1 MSRMATIDT
10 DHIIELVH
18 RARRAHRESSVL
30 LVAVIACNVA
40 YGIASLLRGPDALAW
55 FGIVVASV
63 AAHLTAWRL
72 RNYRR
77 ELEQEIHVWMSVTRA
92 KP

>member
-1 MSRMATIDT
+1 MANREYDQV
-10 DHIIELVH
+10 IELVR
-18 RARRAHRESSVL
+18 RARRARRESNVL
-30 LVAVIACNVA
+30 LVAMIACNVA
-40 YGIASLLRGPDALAW
+40 YGIASLLRGTNALAW
-55 FGIVVASV
+55 CGILVASV
-63 AAHLTAWRL
+63 AAHVTAWRL